1 MDTEG
6 RVLEALEKVRPYLQ
20 EDGGDIQLVEINIPI
35 VKVKL
40 LGACEHCD
48 LSTMTM
54 KIGVEEIIK
63 KSVPEI
69 TEVISVNGKL

>member
-6 RVLEALEKVRPYLQ
+6 RILEALEKVRPYLQ